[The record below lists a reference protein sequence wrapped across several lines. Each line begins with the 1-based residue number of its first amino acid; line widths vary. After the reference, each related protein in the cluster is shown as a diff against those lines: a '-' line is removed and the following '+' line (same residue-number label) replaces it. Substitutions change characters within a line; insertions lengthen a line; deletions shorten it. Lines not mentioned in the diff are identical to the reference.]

1 MLERTE
7 IIDGLKAAASWSG
20 FAASLVRTYT
30 LRGDLTHSQWAS
42 ADGMVAKLRANADRK
57 NREGADIDASRIEAL
72 LATAAA
78 GGLKAPKFRADGL
91 TFSIAGAASRN
102 AGAVYVK
109 GGGVYF
115 GKISGGRF
123 SPSRDAAAGTGEAVA
138 RIAADPTAA
147 AVAYGRLTGSC
158 ACCGRTLSDPASV
171 ALGIGPICAERWGL

>member
-1 MLERTE
+1 MLDRAE
-7 IIDGLKAAASWSG
+7 IIAGLQAAATWSG
-20 FAASLVRTYT
+20 FAASLHRTYT

-42 ADGMVAKLRANADRK
+42 AEGMITKLQANAAHK
-57 NREGADIDASRIEAL
+57 AREGKAIDASRIESL

-78 GGLKAPKFRADGL
+78 AGLKAPKFRAEGL
-91 TFSIAGAASRN
+91 TFSIAGPASRN

-115 GKISGGRF
+115 GKISGGQF
-123 SPSRDAAAGTGEAVA
+123 VPSRDAAAGTGEAVA

-158 ACCGRTLSDPASV
+158 SCCGRTLSDPASV
-171 ALGIGPICAERWGL
+171 ALGIGPICADRWGL